1 MSRANL
7 QAKVSTAHELISFFW
22 QSKTWWLTPIVL
34 VIVVVGVILVLAESS
49 ALAPF
54 IYALF

>member
-1 MSRANL
+1 MKKLAVMKEFWDFL
-7 QAKVSTAHELISFFW
+7 KVR
-22 QSKTWWLTPIVL
+22 KKWWLTPIFL
-34 VIVVVGVILVLAESS
+34 FLILLGALILFTESS